1 MNLVNEKVEHIS
13 FGEGVIIKVDDNKIC
28 VQFEENIGTKIFIY
42 PDAFEKFLKA
52 VDKAAQENVMEECRR
67 KQEQIEQELELIEKE
82 REAAK
87 LEEKAK
93 LELSKKKP
101 ATRSRKKQTQI

>member
-13 FGEGVIIKVDDNKIC
+13 FGEGVITEVNDNKIFI
-28 VQFEENIGTKIFIY
+28 QFGDNVGAKIFIY

-52 VDKAAQENVMEECRR
+52 EDKAVEKNVMEEYHR
-67 KQEQIEQELELIEKE
+67 KQEQIEQERLRIEKE
-82 REAAK
+82 HEALE

-93 LELSKKKP
+93 LEATKKKP
-101 ATRSRKKQTQI
+101 TRVKKK

>member
-1 MNLVNEKVEHIS
+1 MNLVNERVEHIS
-13 FGEGVIIKVDDNKIC
+13 FGEGVIIEVDDNKIC
-28 VQFEENIGTKIFIY
+28 VRFEENIGTKIFIY

-52 VDKAAQENVMEECRR
+52 ADKTVENKVMEEFHK
-67 KQEQIEQELELIEKE
+67 KQEQIEQELERIEKE

-93 LELSKKKP
+93 LELTKKKP
-101 ATRSRKKQTQI
+101 TRAKKK